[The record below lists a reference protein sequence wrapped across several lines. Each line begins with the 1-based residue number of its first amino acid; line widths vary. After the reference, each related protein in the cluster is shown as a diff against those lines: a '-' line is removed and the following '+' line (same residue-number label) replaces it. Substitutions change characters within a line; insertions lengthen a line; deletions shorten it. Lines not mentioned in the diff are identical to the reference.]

1 MSDSKAMSGSKA
13 AMSAPKT
20 APSGSHSRR
29 AFFARSGVA
38 LGTGLVSAGVGA
50 TVLDDSRARL
60 DALYQ
65 QLGALEDR
73 EALRHL
79 HQAYLSLVE
88 NRQWQALPGLFSEE
102 AEIQLHGETW
112 RGGQDGLR
120 SLYVERYAQQALDD
134 MHTAFSFDQRQQ
146 QDHVELDAG
155 RQQASACFHCRVQLS
170 TPLRDDSVAARMAR
184 LQGMDTVQRWEQGRF
199 TVTYLQ
205 EGGQWRIHR
214 LSYRA
219 A

>member
-1 MSDSKAMSGSKA
+1 MSDSKTAMSTRKTAMSGSH
-13 AMSAPKT
+13 
-20 APSGSHSRR
+20 GSSRR
-29 AFFARSGVA
+29 AFFARSGAA
-38 LGTGLVSAGVGA
+38 LGAGLASAGVGA
-50 TVLDDSRARL
+50 AMLDDSQARV

-79 HQAYLSLVE
+79 HQAYLALVE
-88 NRQWQALPGLFSEE
+88 NRQWQALPELFSKD
-102 AEIQLHGETW
+102 AEVRLHGETW
-112 RGGQDGLR
+112 QGGQKGLR
-120 SLYVERYAQQALDD
+120 SLYLEQYAQRALDD
-134 MHTAFSFDQRQQ
+134 MHSAFSFDQRQQ

-184 LQGMDTVQRWEQGRF
+184 LQGMDTAQRWEQGRF
-199 TVTYLQ
+199 TVAYRQ

-214 LSYRA
+214 LSYQA
-219 A
+219 T